1 MLRSEKTIL
10 TIAVV
15 FSLGLAAF
23 AKNSRLTGKIVAY
36 DLMRHEAKAAS
47 GVQNEEVVVLET
59 TAQKHKYVKVVFSSA
74 APTQIDQKYFAGT
87 LPLTV
92 DILRDRSCDEKSP
105 SFVSQVTLERIAGR
119 YLLTDAFKSSPP
131 GRIKMLE
138 CYDAIYK
145 KPAHE

>member
-1 MLRSEKTIL
+1 MLRSQRILLTVTI
-10 TIAVV
+10 IV
-15 FSLGLAAF
+15 SLALAAS
-23 AKNSRLTGKIVAY
+23 AKNSKLTGKIVAY

-59 TAQKHKYVKVVFSSA
+59 TSQKHKYVKVVFSSA

-92 DILRDRSCDEKSP
+92 DILRDRSCDEKYP

-145 KPAHE
+145 KPSH

>member
-1 MLRSEKTIL
+1 MLRSPKILLTVTIIVSL
-10 TIAVV
+10 T
-15 FSLGLAAF
+15 LAAF
-23 AKNSRLTGKIVAY
+23 AKNSKLTGKIVAY

-59 TAQKHKYVKVVFSSA
+59 TAQKHKYVKVVLSSA

-92 DILRDRSCDEKSP
+92 EILRDRSCDEKYP

-138 CYDAIYK
+138 CYAAIYK
-145 KPAHE
+145 KPSH